1 MSDAGGRALV
11 ALTLLTTLSLL
22 ASAQETVGVARHALA
37 VDATRIQPFGRMYDM
52 IVHTRDS
59 SIVIGQR
66 EVSLSAA
73 TYSNAPMWLLVETRG
88 GPIAVSESLFVTLG
102 LRPAHWSSALGVAR
116 LGAEFVGDSIYGAVT
131 TPAGKQNI
139 VALGRPDLLVS
150 ASMPEMILPLL
161 PLASTWADSVNV
173 LSVDLGTTQVIPAEL
188 AVVGEDSFPL
198 DSSTTQAAWVVALR
212 SGDRH
217 VLYWVDKADGTVL
230 RVQQALPSHV
240 GVELEYRL
248 RRDSGGAS
256 PR

>member
-1 MSDAGGRALV
+1 M
-11 ALTLLTTLSLL
+11 
-22 ASAQETVGVARHALA
+22 
-37 VDATRIQPFGRMYDM
+37 
-52 IVHTRDS
+52 
-59 SIVIGQR
+59 
-66 EVSLSAA
+66 
-73 TYSNAPMWLLVETRG
+73 
-88 GPIAVSESLFVTLG
+88 
-102 LRPAHWSSALGVAR
+102 
-116 LGAEFVGDSIYGAVT
+116 
-131 TPAGKQNI
+131 
-139 VALGRPDLLVS
+139 
-150 ASMPEMILPLL
+150 
-161 PLASTWADSVNV
+161 
-173 LSVDLGTTQVIPAEL
+173 DLGTTQVIPAEL